1 MEACLNHENDGIKV
15 SWYYQVVVQ
24 QTLDLR
30 KEKWTFLNRDLTVLN
45 TVQLS
50 IAQIIMRS
58 YCLERIQKYV
68 QNSLAPMLRIS
79 TEEENYQDFKT
90 PPRSPSN
97 KSNLSLD
104 DARTQDS
111 LSRTHSLKSPS
122 KRKNDLRSSAIIRY
136 TFILSKL
143 ELL

>member
-1 MEACLNHENDGIKV
+1 MLC
-15 SWYYQVVVQ
+15 
-24 QTLDLR
+24 LDLR
-30 KEKWTFLNRDLTVLN
+30 LAPNDSL
-45 TVQLS
+45 
-50 IAQIIMRS
+50 S
-58 YCLERIQKYV
+58 YCLERILHFV

-104 DARTQDS
+104 DARNQDS

-136 TFILSKL
+136 AFILSKL

>member
-1 MEACLNHENDGIKV
+1 
-15 SWYYQVVVQ
+15 
-24 QTLDLR
+24 
-30 KEKWTFLNRDLTVLN
+30 
-45 TVQLS
+45 
-50 IAQIIMRS
+50 
-58 YCLERIQKYV
+58 
-68 QNSLAPMLRIS
+68 MLRIS

-136 TFILSKL
+136 AFFVKIRITLMFGINVGLHLLIFEENPGVILL
-143 ELL
+143 F

>member
-1 MEACLNHENDGIKV
+1 
-15 SWYYQVVVQ
+15 
-24 QTLDLR
+24 
-30 KEKWTFLNRDLTVLN
+30 
-45 TVQLS
+45 
-50 IAQIIMRS
+50 
-58 YCLERIQKYV
+58 
-68 QNSLAPMLRIS
+68 MLRIS

-104 DARTQDS
+104 DARNQDS

-136 TFILSKL
+136 AFILSKL
-143 ELL
+143 DTSMFGIHSSFFCKKSGAIHTLFLA

>member
-1 MEACLNHENDGIKV
+1 
-15 SWYYQVVVQ
+15 
-24 QTLDLR
+24 
-30 KEKWTFLNRDLTVLN
+30 
-45 TVQLS
+45 
-50 IAQIIMRS
+50 
-58 YCLERIQKYV
+58 
-68 QNSLAPMLRIS
+68 MLRIS

-104 DARTQDS
+104 DARNQDS

-136 TFILSKL
+136 AFILSKL
-143 ELL
+143 DILMFGINVGLLLLILKKKTRAI

>member
-1 MEACLNHENDGIKV
+1 MDDRFLDALHKSFLNQ
-15 SWYYQVVVQ
+15 SS
-24 QTLDLR
+24 LDLR

-136 TFILSKL
+136 AFILSKL

>member
-1 MEACLNHENDGIKV
+1 
-15 SWYYQVVVQ
+15 
-24 QTLDLR
+24 
-30 KEKWTFLNRDLTVLN
+30 
-45 TVQLS
+45 
-50 IAQIIMRS
+50 
-58 YCLERIQKYV
+58 
-68 QNSLAPMLRIS
+68 MLRIS

-104 DARTQDS
+104 DARNQDS

-136 TFILSKL
+136 AFILPKL
-143 ELL
+143 ELLRMTLLLFGINVGLHLLIFEQNPGAIFFKGLYS

>member
-1 MEACLNHENDGIKV
+1 MLC
-15 SWYYQVVVQ
+15 
-24 QTLDLR
+24 LDLR
-30 KEKWTFLNRDLTVLN
+30 LAPNDSL
-45 TVQLS
+45 
-50 IAQIIMRS
+50 S
-58 YCLERIQKYV
+58 YCLERILHFV

-136 TFILSKL
+136 AFILSKL

>member
-1 MEACLNHENDGIKV
+1 MEACLIHENEGIKV

-79 TEEENYQDFKT
+79 TEEENYQDFKI

-104 DARTQDS
+104 DARNQDS

-136 TFILSKL
+136 AFIFN
-143 ELL
+143 

>member
-1 MEACLNHENDGIKV
+1 
-15 SWYYQVVVQ
+15 
-24 QTLDLR
+24 
-30 KEKWTFLNRDLTVLN
+30 
-45 TVQLS
+45 
-50 IAQIIMRS
+50 
-58 YCLERIQKYV
+58 
-68 QNSLAPMLRIS
+68 MLRIS

-104 DARTQDS
+104 DARNQDS

-136 TFILSKL
+136 AFILSKL
-143 ELL
+143 DTLQLNEYEAVPYFLKSIQELISDCLLISVFLPVFTSFCS